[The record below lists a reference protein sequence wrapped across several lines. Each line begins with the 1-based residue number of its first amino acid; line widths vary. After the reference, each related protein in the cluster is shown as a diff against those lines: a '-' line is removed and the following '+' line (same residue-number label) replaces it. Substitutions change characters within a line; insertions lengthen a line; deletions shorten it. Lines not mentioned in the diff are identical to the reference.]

1 MFIVAYYVLT
11 GTIFWYFEGWG
22 VVDCI
27 YFISS
32 SVTTVGYGDLS
43 LQNSTSRLIGIPT
56 LLFGIVVIFS
66 NVGDIITSTIERA
79 EEKAMKAA
87 DRNDEDLAQPLWV
100 KVLISVTLFL
110 VCFLLGVVVVAWE
123 EHYTL
128 IDRIWWSF
136 QTITTCGFG
145 DLSPLQHAYTKLA
158 ASVFMMLSV
167 AIVAASIG
175 QVASA
180 YSDIKRQAQRQ
191 EKLRRIDFDTLKQ
204 MDQDGGGVDL
214 REYIIGMLKI
224 LGEVDD
230 ALFAAL
236 TAQFNEQDKDSSGML
251 DSKDLTIIAEQ
262 RKAEHE
268 AEMLELQ
275 KGCLHNLLSRVMPKL
290 LLRDQQTKCAPGPF
304 RFQTRIPCT

>member
-100 KVLISVTLFL
+100 K
-110 VCFLLGVVVVAWE
+110 
-123 EHYTL
+123 
-128 IDRIWWSF
+128 
-136 QTITTCGFG
+136 TITTCGFG

-167 AIVAASIG
+167 AIVPASIG